1 MSIERQFA
9 EKLDG
14 REDIKLF
21 MKLPAKFKVPTPVG
35 EYNPGPYRVWWTGS

>member
-21 MKLPAKFKVPTPVG
+21 MKLPAKFKVPTPQGLGKVG
-35 EYNPGPYRVWWTGS
+35 IEGR